1 MIGIVITGHNHFASG
16 LKSTLD
22 MVVGHQ
28 ENLIA
33 VDFEKED
40 SAEILKEKLRLAIME
55 VDSGDGVMCLTDLAG
70 GSPFNNSSLLA
81 NELGNVRVIGGTNI
95 PMLFSLVF
103 EREKTLTDFA
113 QSAVSHGLDGVK
125 LFEMKSAKKDVSDED
140 GI

>member
-16 LKSTLD
+16 LKSALD
-22 MVVGHQ
+22 LVVGQQ

-33 VDFEKED
+33 VDFEKGD
-40 SAEILKEKLRLAIME
+40 STEILQEKLRSAILE
-55 VDSGDGVMCLTDLAG
+55 VNSGDGVMCLTDLAG

-81 NELGNVRVIGGTNI
+81 HELGNVQVIGGTNI
-95 PMLFSLVF
+95 PMLISLVF

-113 QSAVSHGLDGVK
+113 QSAVAHGLDGVK
-125 LFEMKSAKKDVSDED
+125 LFELKSKAKDISDED